1 MRILPFIAVV
11 SIAACASSEAA
22 DAPAPKPVNWIV
34 GVDLSSSR
42 DSNAVAA
49 ELHLV
54 ASLDKTIH
62 NGDRLTIFR
71 VYERGLA
78 GNNDPWV
85 WDVPQSRSP
94 AHPTLSDSITL
105 AKTSRALNAQLP
117 IVFDQSIAG
126 KLNGT
131 DLFATLYRVADI
143 VRGDPGHVHRLLLVS
158 DMLQSTKD
166 VDMER
171 SIPGVDWVQARASAG
186 QIPQLNGV
194 CVAIVGPDV
203 SKAYDHK
210 LHAFWQAYFKAGGA
224 DLREDNYRNYMPD
237 VSSVKCE

>member
-1 MRILPFIAVV
+1 MRILSFITVV

-49 ELHLV
+49 ERHLV
-54 ASLDKTIH
+54 ASLDRSIH

-71 VYERGLA
+71 VYERGLE
-78 GNNDPWV
+78 GNNDPWI
-85 WDVPQSRSP
+85 WDVPRSATP
-94 AHPTLSDSITL
+94 AHPTLSDSIKL
-105 AKTSRALNAQLP
+105 EKTSRALNAQPP

-143 VRGDPGHVHRLLLVS
+143 VRSDPGHVHRLLLVS
-158 DMLQSTKD
+158 DMLQSTSD
-166 VDMER
+166 VNMER
-171 SIPGVDWVQARASAG
+171 AIPSPGWVSENAG
-186 QIPQLNGV
+186 RIPRLDGV
-194 CVAIVGPDV
+194 CVAIAGPDV

-210 LHAFWQAYFKAGGA
+210 LHAFWQAYFKAA
-224 DLREDNYRNYMPD
+224 RAELREDNYRNYMPD
-237 VSSVKCE
+237 VSSVRCE